1 VHNFTST
8 QPVGTTQQS
17 IGVVPVNKRKS
28 ASAPQKQPVKVVNLL
43 DVLAGIVNRNKPGG
57 SHPSKQKPP
66 KSGLKNK

>member
-1 VHNFTST
+1 M
-8 QPVGTTQQS
+8 
-17 IGVVPVNKRKS
+17 NKRKS

-57 SHPSKQKPP
+57 SHPTKQKPP